1 MALQSA
7 ELTGQLLVQSRQ
19 LQQSY
24 RIVGELSLVLQAY
37 MEGNIHTYRLVQLQ
51 CMLHAVADLQSL
63 SQQLLHAGSVC
74 ADQQKTAAV
83 YDACCC

>member
-1 MALQSA
+1 MALHSA

-63 SQQLLHAGSVC
+63 FTAIAACWQCVC
-74 ADQQKTAAV
+74 
-83 YDACCC
+83 

>member
-7 ELTGQLLVQSRQ
+7 ELTVQLLVQSRQ

-24 RIVGELSLVLQAY
+24 KIVGELSLVLQAY

-51 CMLHAVADLQSL
+51 CSMMYAVADLQSL
-63 SQQLLHAGSVC
+63 FTAVAACWQCVC
-74 ADQQKTAAV
+74 
-83 YDACCC
+83 